1 MKKTL
6 SVYLS
11 TACLFFSTLVF
22 STELLA
28 ADRYVSDVVYIA
40 LRSDKDPQ
48 SNIIQRSIISG
59 TTLSFIREEIGKDNN
74 LWSLVISPE
83 GNEGWVRSYS
93 LTSEPTAAMKLASLP
108 KGVQDN
114 AKTLIDNQALK
125 LQLERLQNEH
135 QQLLADT
142 EDMRQAATTSLNLEE
157 DNQKIH
163 AEFQLIQTERD
174 MLKAENER
182 LKDTDRFHQW
192 VYGGGLLL
200 AGVILSFLLQAFGR
214 RKRHSEW
221 R

>member
-6 SVYLS
+6 SLYLA
-11 TACLFFSTLVF
+11 TVCLLFSTQLFAV
-22 STELLA
+22 
-28 ADRYVSDVVYIA
+28 DRYVSDVVYIA

-48 SNIIQRSIISG
+48 SSIVQRSIISG
-59 TTLSFIREEIGKDNN
+59 TKLSFIREETGTDNN
-74 LWSLVISPE
+74 LWSLVISPD
-83 GNEGWVRSYS
+83 GKEGWVRSYS
-93 LTSEPTAAMKLASLP
+93 LTPEPTAAMKLANLP
-108 KGVQDN
+108 SGVQDS
-114 AKTLIDNQALK
+114 AKVIVENQSLK
-125 LQLERLQNEH
+125 LQLEKLQNEH
-135 QQLLADT
+135 QQLLTDT

-192 VYGGGLLL
+192 VYGGGLLI
-200 AGVILSFLLQAFGR
+200 AGVLLSFLLQAFGR

-221 R
+221 G

>member
-1 MKKTL
+1 MKKIL
-6 SVYLS
+6 SFYWAIYLTSSCLLLS
-11 TACLFFSTLVF
+11 TPVF
-22 STELLA
+22 A

-48 SNIIQRSIISG
+48 ASIVQRSIISG
-59 TTLSFIREEIGKDNN
+59 TKLTFIREETGTDNN

-93 LTSEPTAAMKLASLP
+93 ITSEPTAAMKLAKLPNDAQDSAKIIAENQSL
-108 KGVQDN
+108 KEQ
-114 AKTLIDNQALK
+114 LEK
-125 LQLERLQNEH
+125 LQQEH
-135 QQLLADT
+135 QTLLTDT

-174 MLKAENER
+174 LLKAENER

-192 VYGGGLLL
+192 VYGGGLLI
-200 AGVILSFLLQAFGR
+200 AGVFLSFILQAFGR

>member
-1 MKKTL
+1 MMKTL
-6 SVYLS
+6 
-11 TACLFFSTLVF
+11 LFYFVAMGLLF

-28 ADRYVSDVVYIA
+28 NERYVSDIVYIA

-48 SNIIQRSIISG
+48 ASIIQRSIVSG
-59 TTLSFIREEIGKDNN
+59 TKLTFIREETGTDNN
-74 LWSLVISPE
+74 LWSLVVSPE

-93 LTSEPTAAMKLASLP
+93 ITAEPTAAMKLANLPTGIQDSAKVLAENQSL
-108 KGVQDN
+108 KM
-114 AKTLIDNQALK
+114 
-125 LQLERLQNEH
+125 QLDKLQNEH
-135 QQLLADT
+135 QQLLTDT
-142 EDMRQAATTSLNLEE
+142 EDMRQAATTSLNIEE

-192 VYGGGLLL
+192 VYGGGLLF
-200 AGVILSFLLQAFGR
+200 AGVLLSFLLQALGR

>member
-1 MKKTL
+1 MMKSL
-6 SVYLS
+6 SFYFA
-11 TACLFFSTLVF
+11 TACLLFSTQLF
-22 STELLA
+22 ATE
-28 ADRYVSDVVYIA
+28 RYVSDVVYIA

-48 SNIIQRSIISG
+48 ASVVQRSIASG
-59 TTLSFIREEIGKDNN
+59 TKLTFIREETGTDNN

-93 LTSEPTAAMKLASLP
+93 ITSEPTAAMKLANLP
-108 KGVQDN
+108 SGVQDS
-114 AKTLIDNQALK
+114 AKLTAENQSLKAQLEK
-125 LQLERLQNEH
+125 LQSEH

>member
-1 MKKTL
+1 MKKIV
-6 SVYLS
+6 SFYLAA
-11 TACLFFSTLVF
+11 ACLISSTPLI
-22 STELLA
+22 A
-28 ADRYVSDVVYIA
+28 AERYVSDVVYIA
-40 LRSDKDPQ
+40 LRGDKDPQ
-48 SNIIQRSIISG
+48 ANIVQRSIVSG
-59 TTLSFIREEIGKDNN
+59 TTLSFIREETGTDNN

-93 LTSEPTAAMKLASLP
+93 LTLEPTAAMKLANIPS
-108 KGVQDN
+108 GTQDT
-114 AKTLIDNQALK
+114 AKIIAENKIIKLELEK
-125 LQLERLQNEH
+125 LQQEH
-135 QQLLADT
+135 QQLLTDT
-142 EDMRQAATTSLNLEE
+142 EDMRQAATTATNLEE

-174 MLKAENER
+174 MLKNENER